1 MAITIKRRK
10 GENLNSFLSRAF
22 KTIKKSG
29 ILLEVRK
36 RKYYIPKVNKREQ
49 KLSAL
54 HKQKVLKEIE
64 RKRKKGLI

>member
-10 GENLNSFLSRAF
+10 GENMSSFLSRAF

-29 ILLEVRK
+29 ILLEARK
-36 RKYYIPKVNKREQ
+36 RRYYIPKPTKRDL